1 MQDTDYIKLVLKHL
15 DSEASPAEQAALH
28 QWLEADPRHRL
39 EYQALE
45 RIWRESGRA
54 LNKHSFNVEAALEK
68 VENRLDI
75 RTPIPVP
82 VPAPTQS
89 PARSQPQAPQL
100 QAPQPQ
106 SPVPELRRSIVPRS
120 FSPVPFASLGNP
132 WRRTLAAASVLLVF
146 GAAGWWFF
154 SRSPMNLIR
163 AETASLKVVLPDGSQ
178 VQLRKGATL
187 SYSRAFAEGKE
198 RVVDLSGEA
207 FFMPVHNPS
216 RPFHIRTEHAILQD
230 IGTSFVVREDATT
243 DELTVITGKVK
254 FAEKADPS
262 NSLILAEGQKAVLSG
277 SRFTT
282 SGAAAR
288 NVIAWTNGILDFKD
302 EPLQDVVADI
312 TDCYQTPV
320 VLDPHLSDKARAA
333 RVNARFAH
341 QPLKD
346 VLEEIR
352 LTTGL
357 STRKEKDTFVFFQE

>member
-1 MQDTDYIKLVLKHL
+1 MEDTDYIKLVLKHL

-39 EYQALE
+39 EYQSLE
-45 RIWRESGRA
+45 RIWRESGKA

-68 VENRLDI
+68 VENQLDI
-75 RTPIPVP
+75 RIP
-82 VPAPTQS
+82 A

-100 QAPQPQ
+100 QALQ
-106 SPVPELRRSIVPRS
+106 SQSLAPELRRSFEKRRPLL
-120 FSPVPFASLGNP
+120 FSLIPFASLGNP
-132 WRRTLAAASVLLVF
+132 WRRTLAAASVLLVL
-146 GAAGWWFF
+146 GATGWWFF
-154 SRSPMNLIR
+154 SRSPVNLIR

-187 SYSRAFAEGKE
+187 SYSRAFAAGKE

-216 RPFHIRTEHAILQD
+216 QPFHIRTEHAVLQD
-230 IGTSFVVREDATT
+230 IGTSFVVREDAAT
-243 DELTVITGKVK
+243 DELIVITGKVK

-262 NSLILAEGQKAVLSG
+262 NSLILIEGQKAILSG

-282 SGAAAR
+282 SGVTAR

-320 VLDPHLSDKARAA
+320 ALDPHLSDKARAA

>member
-15 DSEASPAEQAALH
+15 DSEASPAEEAALH

-39 EYQALE
+39 EYQTLE
-45 RIWRESGRA
+45 RIWRESGKV
-54 LNKHSFNVEAALEK
+54 LNKHSFNTEAALEK
-68 VENRLDI
+68 VENQLAI
-75 RTPIPVP
+75 RTPTQPRS
-82 VPAPTQS
+82 QS
-89 PARSQPQAPQL
+89 PA
-100 QAPQPQ
+100 
-106 SPVPELRRSIVPRS
+106 PELRRSIVPRS

-132 WRRTLAAASVLLVF
+132 WRWSLAAASVLLVL
-146 GAAGWWFF
+146 GTAGWWYFT
-154 SRSPMNLIR
+154 RSPVSVIR
-163 AETASLKVVLPDGSQ
+163 AETASLRVVLPDGSLA
-178 VQLRKGATL
+178 QLRKGAIL
-187 SYSRAFAEGKE
+187 SYSGSFAEGKE

-216 RPFHIRTEHAILQD
+216 RPFHIRTEHAVLQD
-230 IGTSFVVREDATT
+230 IGTSFLVKTGTAT

-262 NSLILAEGQKAVLSG
+262 NSLILAEGQKAILSG

-282 SGAAAR
+282 SGTVAR

-320 VLDPHLSDKARAA
+320 VLDPHLSDKASAA